1 MMKRAVIKGLLAAGV
16 ICVLLGC
23 GKKEDDTQK
32 QEEPKT
38 EQSEGNGNRDG
49 EGLQAKDGETEEENG
64 DEKKDDTAGAEET
77 ALQAIGTESPDAYK
91 VLLTNRTGDAITG
104 FSVKASTEAE
114 FPANMMEAD
123 MKVGNDET
131 VCLYYAPPETEAE
144 ESSSG
149 KMLRTTYEF
158 SVTNENGREIRMPGL
173 IFDDIE
179 EAELCFEDE
188 VGFIRYISVDS
199 GEEITTKEMALLLQA
214 Q

>member
-1 MMKRAVIKGLLAAGV
+1 MKRAVIKGLLAAGA

-23 GKKEDDTQK
+23 GKKEDDTRE

-38 EQSEGNGNRDG
+38 EQSEGNEDE
-49 EGLQAKDGETEEENG
+49 EGLQVKGEETEEEKG
-64 DEKKDDTAGAEET
+64 EEKKDDAAGAEEA
-77 ALQAIGTESPDAYK
+77 ALQVIGTESSDAYK
-91 VLLTNRTGDAITG
+91 VLLTNHTGDAIIG
-104 FSVKASTEAE
+104 FSVKASTENE

-123 MKVGNDET
+123 TKIGNDEK
-131 VCLYYAPPETEAE
+131 VCLYYAPPETEAA

-188 VGFIRYISVDS
+188 VGFIRYVSVDS